1 VDQTRGLTR
10 ERGQP
15 CPRDYG
21 FLGVRPDISQFGEA
35 ATKVA
40 QVSNLLYRG
49 FPIRWRLDP
58 RTVCRLEVGDTA
70 DWKSALLAPVAL
82 GKIVPQMHEMDR

>member
-1 VDQTRGLTR
+1 VRIQSKA
-10 ERGQP
+10 P
-15 CPRDYG
+15 CGDE
-21 FLGVRPDISQFGEA
+21 FLLLLLLLLLLSSRYFSQRGEA

-49 FPIRWRLDP
+49 FPIRWRFDP

-70 DWKSALLAPVAL
+70 DWKSALLALVAL
-82 GKIVPQMHEMDR
+82 GIIEPQMHEMD